1 MAITPGGN
9 GLWDQA
15 GEELS
20 NSRAVGVGLQEED
33 RSKEPR
39 RRKEESE
46 KR

>member
-20 NSRAVGVGLQEED
+20 NSRAVGVGLQED
-33 RSKEPR
+33 RSKELR
-39 RRKEESE
+39 RRKEEGE
-46 KR
+46 R